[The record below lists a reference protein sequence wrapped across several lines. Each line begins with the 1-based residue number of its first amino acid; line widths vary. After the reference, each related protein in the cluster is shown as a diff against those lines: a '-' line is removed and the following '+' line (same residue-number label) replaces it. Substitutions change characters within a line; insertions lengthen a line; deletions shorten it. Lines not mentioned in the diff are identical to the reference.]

1 MVKLLTNTVYIA
13 IIAGCL
19 AIFFFILLLYKEEKL
34 YDGPKLKEGQ
44 KRKSLILMNLS
55 VIIPGLLISSP
66 IIIQDHVI
74 HEYTSETDWTTVYG
88 DDSNTDVVVYVDKQT
103 QSHVSFSLPLKA
115 GKDLTN
121 VFEPFLKL
129 KQHQLGELKIAIKD
143 KTETKSIS
151 LDKYNILSNK
161 TITKNLKITK
171 VEYRPVT
178 GKRIR
183 FIGYQSE
190 SLQPDVNGQ
199 VRITIED

>member
-1 MVKLLTNTVYIA
+1 MVELLTNAVYMA

-19 AIFFFILLLYKEEKL
+19 AIFFFILLLYKEEAL

-44 KRKSLILMNLS
+44 KRKSLILMILS

-66 IIIQDHVI
+66 MLIQNNVM
-74 HEYTSETDWTTVYG
+74 HEYTSETEWTTVYG
-88 DDSNTDVVVYVDKQT
+88 DDNNADVVVYVGEQIY
-103 QSHVSFSLPLKA
+103 SHVPISLPLKA
-115 GKDLTN
+115 GRDLTN
-121 VFEPFLKL
+121 VFEPFLRL
-129 KQHQLGELKIAIKD
+129 RQHQLGKLKIATKD
-143 KTETKSIS
+143 KTETKTISI
-151 LDKYNILSNK
+151 DKYNILSNK
-161 TITKNLKITK
+161 TITKKSKITK

-190 SLQPDVNGQ
+190 SLQSDVNGQ